1 MPAASLSQE
10 KNIKWEFSDY
20 SVELE
25 IEVLEVEKDK
35 LIKFSWE
42 APGKAT
48 VVDMNFKV
56 VSQDATELHITE
68 SNFEMNEDSVKHALQ
83 QTQGWT
89 DFMCSL
95 KAYLYTGI
103 NLRNGKMNLI
113 FSYKLMNYNANSPED
128 YISQI
133 PEERK
138 KHFKKIEL
146 P

>member
-1 MPAASLSQE
+1 MEFKVDVTDIIQRNITEVFNAIVQPQQITKYFVSHASSELSTGE
-10 KNIKWEFSDY
+10 KIKWEFSDY

-56 VSQDATELHITE
+56 VSQNATELHITE

-103 NLRNGKMNLI
+103 NLRNAKMN
-113 FSYKLMNYNANSPED
+113 S
-128 YISQI
+128 
-133 PEERK
+133 
-138 KHFKKIEL
+138 
-146 P
+146 